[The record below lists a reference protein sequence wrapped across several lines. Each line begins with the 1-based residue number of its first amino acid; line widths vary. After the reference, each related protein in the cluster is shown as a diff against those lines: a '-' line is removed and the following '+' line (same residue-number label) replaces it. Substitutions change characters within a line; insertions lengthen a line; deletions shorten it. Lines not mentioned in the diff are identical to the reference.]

1 MKKNVLLLA
10 ALICMVA
17 LHAQDPHKVFSSP
30 TIGWYGFDFRNA
42 KMIGFG
48 DESPHKIKDEYFKA
62 WGDVT
67 IDLDLAKVFKKN
79 SAIKDPGGLL
89 KLNMARET
97 GSLKADEAVEFSR
110 EKIDEIAQ
118 TIPTGLKKDGL
129 AVSFIVESF
138 NKTTGIATVHVTF
151 IDIATHKVLWTK
163 KLTGKAGGG
172 DLKKSWSTALKDIF
186 TQIEKKEFDNWRK
199 EANY

>member
-10 ALICMVA
+10 ALIGMVA
-17 LHAQDPHKVFSSP
+17 LQAQDPHKVFSSP

-79 SAIKDPGGLL
+79 SAVKDPGGLL

-97 GSLKADEAVEFSR
+97 GSLKGDEAVEFSR

-138 NKTTGIATVHVTF
+138 NKTTGVATVHVTF

-172 DLKKSWSTALKDIF
+172 DIKKSWSTALKDIF
-186 TQIEKKEFDNWRK
+186 TQIEKKEFDN
-199 EANY
+199 

>member
-10 ALICMVA
+10 ALIGMVA
-17 LHAQDPHKVFSSP
+17 LQAQDPHKVFSSP
-30 TIGWYGFDFRNA
+30 IIGWYGFDFRNA

-97 GSLKADEAVEFSR
+97 GSLKGDEAVEFSR

-172 DLKKSWSTALKDIF
+172 DIKKSWSTALKDIF

>member
-10 ALICMVA
+10 ALIGMVA
-17 LHAQDPHKVFSSP
+17 LQAQDPHKVFSSP

-97 GSLKADEAVEFSR
+97 GSLKGDEAVEFSR

-138 NKTTGIATVHVTF
+138 NKTTGVATVHVTF
-151 IDIATHKVLWTK
+151 ID
-163 KLTGKAGGG
+163 
-172 DLKKSWSTALKDIF
+172 
-186 TQIEKKEFDNWRK
+186 
-199 EANY
+199 